1 MLKFLP
7 VCLLLSSCV
16 DWKNNF
22 SFNPANEEIPSTPTT
37 ISMLA
42 PATSFGLSLTPKILV
57 TGVNAGNTVEIFSK
71 LL

>member
-1 MLKFLP
+1 
-7 VCLLLSSCV
+7 V

-42 PATSFGLSLTPKILV
+42 P
-57 TGVNAGNTVEIFSK
+57 
-71 LL
+71 